1 MKHPKNQGFWN
12 NTEKISQCCVSKGFK
27 EEPDRI
33 GESTSGTIIWAV
45 CNPAKLST
53 TFGSF
58 NQPLKEIMVSIQEKG
73 LIQISLGLYY
83 VYILF
88 SALPEITCIGEAYFL
103 KEIGGYL
110 NAKKTN
116 L

>member
-1 MKHPKNQGFWN
+1 
-12 NTEKISQCCVSKGFK
+12 
-27 EEPDRI
+27 
-33 GESTSGTIIWAV
+33 
-45 CNPAKLST
+45 
-53 TFGSF
+53 
-58 NQPLKEIMVSIQEKG
+58 MVSIPEKG

-103 KEIGGYL
+103 REIGGYL